1 MGPVDLTVA
10 AAERDDFV
18 VAADPFVDQ
27 EAAGMEAGHGGH
39 DAGNIL
45 RKVAVVDRREHFE
58 VVRRWAMLLS
68 DLMDWLESLS
78 HFAYR

>member
-1 MGPVDLTVA
+1 
-10 AAERDDFV
+10 
-18 VAADPFVDQ
+18 
-27 EAAGMEAGHGGH
+27 MEAGHGGH

-68 DLMDWLESLS
+68 DLMDWLELLS
-78 HFAYR
+78 YFAYR